1 MAKKAHK
8 KKRKFRFFAAFL
20 VVFTLVMAV
29 KCAGQLLEIH
39 SLADQKSE
47 LEANY
52 AQIMA
57 ERERLEEKKELLNNE
72 TYLKRLAR
80 ENLLMIR
87 EGEYLIMPF
96 EQNDEVVEYD
106 ESSSPDDED
115 IH

>member
-20 VVFTLVMAV
+20 VVFTLFMTV
-29 KCAGQLLEIH
+29 KCIGQLVEINSLAGQKQNLE
-39 SLADQKSE
+39 DQ
-47 LEANY
+47 Y
-52 AQIMA
+52 AQVLE
-57 ERERLEEKKELLNNE
+57 EREQLEEQKKLLNNE

-106 ESSSPDDED
+106 ESSSPNDENV
-115 IH
+115 H